1 MYFNA
6 RKSYDQAEEK
16 RKLNNTIDKNL
27 YDSSIK
33 ELSKILEF
41 YPNSKWVDD
50 ALLMMGQCYYRQEKF
65 GKAKRKYVEILTNY
79 PESEL
84 RNKAKVLLAEVEIA
98 LNDYEAAREL
108 IKSIQIENV
117 DIEPLELKKLNA
129 ELSLSLKD
137 STKALDL
144 YLEAVNESKSP
155 GKKII
160 FLEKASLLADQMQDH
175 KSSAYIYEQ
184 LINNVE
190 NREKKFENTLK
201 YSDALQKQG
210 YADSALVIIEN
221 ILSQEE
227 YDVYSLKGDI
237 KLGEL
242 YFTLGDYQR
251 SYDKLDEIL
260 RTNQKNRTNG
270 AALSETAFYIGEY
283 YFVHKKD
290 LKKALSMYDS
300 VGYYDRRNESY
311 QKAVKRKKVINE
323 FERMIKKLPVSLEQI
338 DSTITKISRIDK
350 KLEELKDSTTFDTKN
365 NLRFEKEKLIKDLKK
380 KNLNIAKDQI
390 LLAEKYLYDMI
401 IPDSAEVYFK
411 IVSEAQDLPHISS
424 KALLMLYMM
433 DPVKYSGLQDSL
445 INNYPNTKASNA
457 VRIDRG
463 LEPVTVIEDSAK
475 YYFNIASDIFLDS
488 LYYEAIDEYML
499 IANKYEDSPLSPKI
513 MKAAGLIAENYLFDL
528 ERAADIYK
536 ELKDKYPRTTFGS
549 FATRKLKTD
558 SSQSQQKPKKVEES
572 ESDRWYL
579 MDRRNE

>member
-1 MYFNA
+1 
-6 RKSYDQAEEK
+6 K
-16 RKLNNTIDKNL
+16 T
-27 YDSSIK
+27 
-33 ELSKILEF
+33 
-41 YPNSKWVDD
+41 
-50 ALLMMGQCYYRQEKF
+50 
-65 GKAKRKYVEILTNY
+65 
-79 PESEL
+79 
-84 RNKAKVLLAEVEIA
+84 KVLLDEVEIA

-144 YLEAVNESKSP
+144 YLEAVDESDSP
-155 GKKII
+155 GEKII
-160 FLEKASLLADQMQDH
+160 FLEKASLLAEQMQDH
-175 KSSAYIYEQ
+175 KKSADIYEK
-184 LINNVE
+184 LIKNVE

-270 AALSETAFYIGEY
+270 AALSKTAFYIGEY
-283 YFVHKKD
+283 YFTHKKD

-311 QKAVKRKKVINE
+311 QKVVKRKKMINE
-323 FERMIKKLPVSLEQI
+323 FERMIKKLPVSREQI
-338 DSTITKISRIDK
+338 DSTITKISRINK
-350 KLEELKDSTTFDTKN
+350 KLEELKDSTTFDTKS
-365 NLRFEKEKLIKDLKK
+365 NLRSEKEKLIKDLKK

-390 LLAEKYLYDMI
+390 LLAEKYLYDII

-558 SSQSQQKPKKVEES
+558 SSQSQQEPKKIEES

-579 MDRRNE
+579 MDR